1 MIRTDVAV
9 IGAGLSGLYA
19 AALLNRAGRSCVVL
33 EARDRIGGRI
43 LSVPVGQSAADARY
57 DLGPAWFWPDMQPR
71 MRSLVEELG
80 LEAFPQETE
89 GGVTIERSRS
99 GPPQRYAR
107 GFDTEPRSM
116 RLIGGMQALVDA
128 IVRRVPAGSM
138 YRGVQVTEIHHGASG
153 PIRIDGVRTDAVS
166 DPEPLTVMA
175 DTAILA
181 LPPRLIAE
189 SIGFSPALPDG
200 LRAEMAAIPT
210 WMAGHAKVVAVYERA
225 FWRDQGLSGT
235 ASSFVGPLMEI
246 HDASAPDGRPALFG
260 FVGFPAASR
269 NAIGPEQLTQMTL
282 AQLVRLFGPDA
293 GKPAAVFVADW
304 AEDPHTATAADG
316 QPPLSHPDYGPPAG
330 GIAAG
335 GGRLILAGT
344 EVAAEFGGYLEGALA
359 AAIAA
364 VERVLA
370 G

>member
-9 IGAGLSGLYA
+9 VGAGLSGLYA

-43 LSVPVGQSAADARY
+43 LSVPAGKPGGDARY

-71 MRSLVEELG
+71 MRSLVDELG
-80 LEAFPQETE
+80 LTAFPQETD
-89 GGVTIERSRS
+89 GGMVMERSRS

-107 GFDTEPRSM
+107 GFNTEPRSM
-116 RLIGGMQALVDA
+116 RLIGGMQTLVDA
-128 IVRRVPAGSM
+128 IVRRMPAVSIH
-138 YRGVQVTEIHHGASG
+138 RGVQVTEIHHGASG
-153 PIRIDGVRTDAVS
+153 PIRIDGVRIDAVS
-166 DPEPLTVMA
+166 DSEPLTVMA
-175 DTAILA
+175 DTVILA

-189 SIGFSPALPDG
+189 TIAFYPALPDG
-200 LRAEMAAIPT
+200 LRSELAAVPT
-210 WMAGHAKVVAVYERA
+210 WMAGHAKVMAVYDRA
-225 FWRDQGLSGT
+225 FWREQGLSGT

-260 FVGFPAASR
+260 FAGFPAAAR
-269 NAIGPEQLTQMTL
+269 KAMGPEQLTQMTL
-282 AQLVRLFGPDA
+282 AQLVRLFGPDGA
-293 GKPAAVFVADW
+293 RPAAVFVADW

-316 QPPLSHPDYGPPAG
+316 QPPASHPDYGPPSS

-335 GGRLILAGT
+335 DGRLILAGT

-359 AAIAA
+359 AAVDAA
-364 VERVLA
+364 ERVLA